1 MQKNPRLILLPN
13 VLNDEQPRL
22 ESCFTADVI
31 TLVPSLDGLIAESE
45 KGGRHYLKRF
55 FFPEGKT
62 FRDIP
67 ITLLSEHTKE
77 SEFLQLLAPIMK
89 GEVWGLVSDAGLPC
103 LADPGAKLVLLA
115 RQKGLEVEAHMG
127 PSSIILALMLSGLG
141 AQKFCFEGY
150 LPKESSEL
158 TGAIK
163 LLEQRA
169 LKEGSTHI
177 FIETPYRGEQ
187 MLEKLISTL
196 QEKMKLSISLDL
208 TLPTQL
214 VMTKTIKQ
222 WRKDPKLDIQKRLA
236 VFVVGA

>member
-13 VLNDEQPRL
+13 VLNDEQL
-22 ESCFTADVI
+22 SLQSSFTADVI
-31 TLVPSLDGLIAESE
+31 ALVPRLDGLIAESE
-45 KGGRHYLKRF
+45 KGGRLYLKRF
-55 FFPEGKT
+55 TFPEGKT

-67 ITLLSEHTKE
+67 IRVLSEHTKE
-77 SEFLQLLAPIMK
+77 SEVIDLVTPIIQ
-89 GEVWGLVSDAGLPC
+89 GQVWGLVSDAGLPC
-103 LADPGAKLVLLA
+103 LADPGAKLVYLA
-115 RQKGLEVEAHMG
+115 RQKGIELEAHMG

-158 TGAIK
+158 IQAIK

-177 FIETPYRGEQ
+177 FIETPYRGAQ
-187 MLEKLISTL
+187 LLERLISTL

-214 VMTKTIKQ
+214 VITKTIKE
-222 WRKDPKLDIQKRLA
+222 WRKDPKIDIQKRLA
-236 VFVVGA
+236 VFVVGF